1 MERFTAVFERG
12 EQGWW
17 VATCPEIPGAVSQG
31 KTIDEA
37 REMLRDAIELLLEV
51 RREKEGRSMPGG
63 KWSGNRWFFET
74 PPVAAAP
81 EEARLQPAEGG
92 LQPLDLPER

>member
-1 MERFTAVFERG
+1 MPNLTVVFERG

-31 KTIDEA
+31 RTVDEA

-51 RREKEGRSMPGG
+51 RREKEAKEHAGQEVLR
-63 KWSGNRWFFET
+63 E
-74 PPVAAAP
+74 
-81 EEARLQPAEGG
+81 
-92 LQPLDLPER
+92 PLVL

>member
-1 MERFTAVFERG
+1 MPDLTVVFERG

-31 KTIDEA
+31 RTVDEA

-51 RREKEGRSMPGG
+51 RREKEEKEHAGQEVLR
-63 KWSGNRWFFET
+63 E
-74 PPVAAAP
+74 
-81 EEARLQPAEGG
+81 
-92 LQPLDLPER
+92 PLIL

>member
-1 MERFTAVFERG
+1 MEEHSVNPEGEWVAVEKFTAVFERG

-51 RREKEGRSMPGG
+51 RRKKGAKEHAGREVV
-63 KWSGNRWFFET
+63 RE
-74 PPVAAAP
+74 
-81 EEARLQPAEGG
+81 
-92 LQPLDLPER
+92 PLIL

>member
-1 MERFTAVFERG
+1 MQNFTAVFERA

-37 REMLRDAIELLLEV
+37 REMLRDAIEILLEV
-51 RREKEGRSMPGG
+51 RREKEAKEHAGREVV
-63 KWSGNRWFFET
+63 RE
-74 PPVAAAP
+74 
-81 EEARLQPAEGG
+81 
-92 LQPLDLPER
+92 PLVL

>member
-1 MERFTAVFERG
+1 MLHKDEGGDSDKVLIKGELIALKKFTAVFERG
-12 EQGWW
+12 DQGWW

-51 RREKEGRSMPGG
+51 RREKEAKEHAGQEVVR
-63 KWSGNRWFFET
+63 E
-74 PPVAAAP
+74 
-81 EEARLQPAEGG
+81 
-92 LQPLDLPER
+92 PLIL

>member
-1 MERFTAVFERG
+1 MQNFTAVFERG

-51 RREKEGRSMPGG
+51 RREKEAKEHAGREVV
-63 KWSGNRWFFET
+63 RE
-74 PPVAAAP
+74 
-81 EEARLQPAEGG
+81 
-92 LQPLDLPER
+92 PLVL